1 MVAAACINTALN
13 VIETAR
19 NNAAKDINMKRKL
32 EGKSVKRFSYANA
45 EARAKLV
52 TLVKG
57 NPREV

>member
-1 MVAAACINTALN
+1 M
-13 VIETAR
+13 IETAR

-32 EGKSVKRFSYANA
+32 EGKPVKRFSYANA

>member
-1 MVAAACINTALN
+1 MVSFFLPLAFCVFYNFGST
-13 VIETAR
+13 
-19 NNAAKDINMKRKL
+19 KDINMKRKL

-45 EARAKLV
+45 ESRAKLV